1 MKFLITGGA
10 GFIGSSLVRIIIND
24 TNHTVINLDKLT
36 YAGNLSSLKSV
47 SDSKRYIFEKGD
59 ICNKENVRRILDKYQ
74 PDILMH
80 LAAESHVDRSI
91 DGPEEFINTNIIG
104 TFVLLE
110 EVKHFS
116 SNGKEILFHHI
127 STDEVFGDL
136 EDGDTAFNEYSPY
149 LPSSPYSAS
158 KASSDHLVRAWG
170 RTYNIPYIITN
181 CSNNFGPFQFPE
193 KLIPNTILKAL
204 NDEKIPIFGDG
215 KQIRDWLYV
224 DDHSEALLAIA
235 QSGKKNE
242 TFNIGTK
249 NTIDNLTIVKQ
260 ICTLIDEISP
270 RSDGSSRL
278 NLITFVKDRPG
289 HDKHYAIDPTK
300 LHKEIGWQSKRI
312 FKDALKDTVLWYL
325 NNAQEVE
332 EMMKGESSLNR
343 IGLNIRTNN

>member
-116 SNGKEILFHHI
+116 SNGKNFVSSHI
-127 STDEVFGDL
+127 
-136 EDGDTAFNEYSPY
+136 
-149 LPSSPYSAS
+149 
-158 KASSDHLVRAWG
+158 
-170 RTYNIPYIITN
+170 
-181 CSNNFGPFQFPE
+181 
-193 KLIPNTILKAL
+193 
-204 NDEKIPIFGDG
+204 
-215 KQIRDWLYV
+215 
-224 DDHSEALLAIA
+224 
-235 QSGKKNE
+235 
-242 TFNIGTK
+242 
-249 NTIDNLTIVKQ
+249 
-260 ICTLIDEISP
+260 
-270 RSDGSSRL
+270 
-278 NLITFVKDRPG
+278 
-289 HDKHYAIDPTK
+289 
-300 LHKEIGWQSKRI
+300 
-312 FKDALKDTVLWYL
+312 
-325 NNAQEVE
+325 
-332 EMMKGESSLNR
+332 NR
-343 IGLNIRTNN
+343 